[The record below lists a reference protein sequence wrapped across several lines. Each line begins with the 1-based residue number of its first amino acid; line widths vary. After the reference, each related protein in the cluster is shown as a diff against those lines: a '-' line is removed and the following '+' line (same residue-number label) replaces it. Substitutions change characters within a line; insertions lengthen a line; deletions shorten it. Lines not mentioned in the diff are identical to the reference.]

1 MIEEQAQVVEVTE
14 SDLIIEA
21 SRQSACGQ
29 CAQKSDCGQSA
40 IAQWA
45 ASKMVNISVAKP
57 LNMQVS
63 VGDTVLVGVDEKS
76 FLKASVLLYF
86 VPLIAM
92 FFAGYVVSAL
102 GAVEWKV
109 ILSSFATLIVSFFVI
124 KLISQKMASDSV
136 YQLQVLRVVS
146 AQSS

>member
-1 MIEEQAQVVEVTE
+1 MIEEQAQVVEVRE
-14 SDLIIEA
+14 SNLIIEA
-21 SRQSACGQ
+21 SRQSACGK
-29 CAQKSDCGQSA
+29 CGQKSDCGQSA

-45 ASKMVNISVAKP
+45 ASKMVNISVARP
-57 LNMQVS
+57 VNMPVS

-76 FLKASVLLYF
+76 FVKASVLLYF
-86 VPLIAM
+86 VPLVAM
-92 FFAGYVVSAL
+92 FIAGYMVTAL

-109 ILSSFATLIVSFFVI
+109 ILSSFATLIGSFFVI

-146 AQSS
+146 S